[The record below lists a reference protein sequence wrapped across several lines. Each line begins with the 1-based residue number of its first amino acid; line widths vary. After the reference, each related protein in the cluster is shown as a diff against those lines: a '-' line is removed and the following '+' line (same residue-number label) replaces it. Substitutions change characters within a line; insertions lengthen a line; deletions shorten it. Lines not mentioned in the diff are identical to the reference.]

1 MLSQVRVSGTV
12 VQPVLEQGA
21 EGLKLDDYMRL
32 PVAQYASLE
41 MPFEASLEREA
52 LVQLALKVVVR
63 TK

>member
-32 PVAQYASLE
+32 PVAHMVDASCHHVMHHAILDRALLPELE
-41 MPFEASLEREA
+41 ERN
-52 LVQLALKVVVR
+52 
-63 TK
+63 